1 MKENKSS
8 TIKRLRDFALWAL
21 PAVTVVTAVLDR
33 LFPEATAADWAFKI
47 ALSGTVGIWT
57 NFFAIKMLFR
67 PRRRMLLGL
76 QGLIPANRKKLAEAI
91 GKAVAED
98 LLAPDLVFG
107 FIEKNDI
114 IGKMG
119 SEAIR
124 LAHLELDK
132 PASRAWLK
140 TKAGSMLKK
149 VTAENVEGFLKV
161 AVEKVRQIAGDRLAF
176 ARIWP
181 SLRSE
186 LEKQLSSGP
195 IHDALGRVAV
205 KLAKKYA
212 PDAAKWV
219 NDRVD
224 SYIESRGWLAR
235 NALRAAK
242 WAFSFDEE
250 EIEGFIVRQVKSPS
264 FGPSVL
270 RALESLAP
278 EASKLMENPR
288 VRQAASDYFEKQK
301 QGVMSWLETEGRAQ
315 GKAMILEMMDSEPF
329 WDAMERQIDRA
340 VRGITAWAAGQLET
354 GRFREFATPLLRK
367 LAAQVPV
374 AAIVEDRVDHLE
386 LDDLEALI
394 YDVTSENLAGIELI
408 GGVLGCVA
416 GVVLIEQWLLLP
428 IVACCGTVAFL
439 TRRRAGDD
447 EKADEAASGDSVEE
461 ERE

>member
-1 MKENKSS
+1 MIKNKTS
-8 TIKRLRDFALWAL
+8 TIKRLRNIALWAL
-21 PAVTVVTAVLDR
+21 PAVMAVTAVLNR
-33 LFPEATAADWAFKI
+33 LFPGVTAAGWAFKI

-57 NFFAIKMLFR
+57 NYFAIKMLFR
-67 PRRRMLLGL
+67 PRKRMLLGL
-76 QGLIPANRKKLAEAI
+76 QGLIPANRKKLAVAI
-91 GKAVAED
+91 GDAVARD
-98 LLAPDLVFG
+98 LLASDQVFG

-119 SEAIR
+119 SEAVR
-124 LAHLELDK
+124 LAHQELDK

-140 TKAGSMLKK
+140 TKAGAMLKK

-181 SLRSE
+181 SLRGE

-205 KLAKKYA
+205 KLAKRYA

-235 NALRAAK
+235 NALKAAK
-242 WAFSFDEE
+242 WAFSFDED
-250 EIEGFIVRQVKSPS
+250 EIEGFIVRQVESPS

-278 EASKLMENPR
+278 EVSKLMENPGL
-288 VRQAASDYFEKQK
+288 RQAASDYFEKQK
-301 QGVMSWLETEGRAQ
+301 QGVMSWLETEGLAQ
-315 GKAMILEMMDSEPF
+315 GKAMILDMMDSEPF
-329 WDAMERQIDRA
+329 WDAVERQIDRA
-340 VRGITAWAAGQLET
+340 VRGITAWAEEQLET
-354 GRFREFATPLLRK
+354 GRFREFASPLLRK

-374 AAIVEDRVDHLE
+374 AAIVEDRVDHFSLE
-386 LDDLEALI
+386 KLEEMI
-394 YDVTSENLAGIELI
+394 YGVTSEHLSGIELI
-408 GGVLGCVA
+408 GGVLGCFA
-416 GVVLIEQWLLLP
+416 GVVLIEQWLVLP
-428 IVACCGTVAFL
+428 LVACCGTVAFL
-439 TRRRAGDD
+439 TRRRGGDYEDAG
-447 EKADEAASGDSVEE
+447 ADASGDSVEE
-461 ERE
+461 EPV